1 MAVFDRDESGGSGEG
16 GEIERIL
23 RDEELIEPSQWFS
36 RHVMESV
43 RREAAAAPAAAPAPI
58 AFPWQRWVAGLA
70 ACGALIAAGAAALS
84 SSAGELRPP
93 ALSLGDPFLA
103 VAASGLGWTLA
114 ALAGTYLLTWLARR
128 LVQA

>member
-23 RDEELIEPSQWFS
+23 RDEELIEPSPWFA
-36 RHVMESV
+36 RRVMEAV
-43 RREAAAAPAAAPAPI
+43 RREAAPAAAPAPI
-58 AFPWQRWVAGLA
+58 AFPWRRWAAGLA
-70 ACGALIAAGAAALS
+70 ACGALIAAGAAGLS

-93 ALSLGDPFLA
+93 PLSLDDPLLA
-103 VAASGLGWTLA
+103 AAASGLGWTVA